1 MDRQVGDFEAA
12 GTQARGAVSGM
23 PLLVTHNG
31 KFHCDEVLAYVVLC
45 AANGFGAPGTDHTLI
60 RTRDAATIASADI
73 VWDVGTVFDE
83 AARRFDHHQRGAPTR
98 PDGTPFSAAGL
109 IWRVYGDRA
118 VAAMLPPEAA
128 HFAAAIAADLDEQ
141 IVRRVDLVDNGLVRA
156 PDPLNFTALIGDLNP
171 QWDEVQD
178 EASLDAAFLR
188 AATLARGVL
197 ERRVNA
203 LRARFCAEA
212 HVLEAH
218 RAGADTRVLVLERG
232 MPWKGAAFAHKLPV
246 IYCVS
251 PVPNGNWVVEA
262 MPPEP
267 GSFAQKMPLPE
278 SWAGLENEALAA
290 ASSVPD
296 AVFVHLRRFMGAARS
311 RGGALALAQLALA
324 QGSAAA

>member
-1 MDRQVGDFEAA
+1 MGSV
-12 GTQARGAVSGM
+12 ARK
-23 PLLVTHNG
+23 PTLVTHNG

-45 AANGFGAPGTDHTLI
+45 AARGLAVPGTDHTLI

-83 AARRFDHHQRGAPTR
+83 AACRFDHHQRGAPTR

-109 IWRVYGDRA
+109 VWRVHGVRA
-118 VAAMLPPEAA
+118 VASMLPPDAVS
-128 HFAAAIAADLDEQ
+128 FAAGIANELDESV
-141 IVRRVDLVDNGLVRA
+141 VRRVDLVDNGLVRA
-156 PDPLNFTALIGDLNP
+156 PDPLNLTALIGDLNP
-171 QWDEVQD
+171 KWDELQD
-178 EASLDAAFLR
+178 GATLDARFLQ
-188 AATLARGVL
+188 AAALARGVL
-197 ERRVNA
+197 ERRVDA
-203 LRARFCAEA
+203 IRARFAAEA
-212 HVLEAH
+212 HVLAAF
-218 RAGADTRVLVLERG
+218 RASADKRILTLDRG
-232 MPWKGAAFAHKLPV
+232 MPWKAAVFAHQLPV

-278 SWAGLENEALAA
+278 AWAGLEHEALAA
-290 ASSVPD
+290 VSGVPD

-324 QGSAAA
+324 QDVTASSAA

>member
-1 MDRQVGDFEAA
+1 MV
-12 GTQARGAVSGM
+12 

-45 AANGFGAPGTDHTLI
+45 AARGFAAPGIDHRLV
-60 RTRDAATIASADI
+60 RTRDAALIAQGDI

-83 AARRFDHHQRGAPTR
+83 AASRFDHHQRGAPAR

-109 IWRVYGDRA
+109 IWRVYGERA

-128 HFAAAIAADLDEQ
+128 AFAPEIAADLDES

-178 EASLDAAFLR
+178 AASLDAAFLR
-188 AATLARGVL
+188 AAALARGVL

-212 HVLEAH
+212 HVLAAH
-218 RAGADTRVLVLERG
+218 RAGADARILTLERG
-232 MPWKGAAFAHKLPV
+232 MPWKAAAFAHKLPV

-251 PVPNGNWVVEA
+251 PVPSGNWVVEA

-278 SWAGLENEALAA
+278 NWAGLENEALAA
-290 ASSVPD
+290 ASGVPD
-296 AVFVHLRRFMGAARS
+296 AVFVQLRRFMGAARS
-311 RGGALALAQLALA
+311 REGALALARLALA
-324 QGSAAA
+324 QAEAVAA

>member
-1 MDRQVGDFEAA
+1 MDIAA
-12 GTQARGAVSGM
+12 GT

-45 AANGFGAPGTDHTLI
+45 AAHGYGAPGIDHRLI
-60 RTRDAATIASADI
+60 RTRDAATIARGDI

-83 AARRFDHHQRGAPTR
+83 ATCRFDHHQRGAPTR

-109 IWRVYGDRA
+109 VWRLYGERA
-118 VAAMLPPEAA
+118 VAAMLPLDSTR
-128 HFAAAIAADLDEQ
+128 FAAAIAADLDEQ

-178 EASLDAAFLR
+178 AAALDAAFLR
-188 AATLARGVL
+188 AAALARGVL
-197 ERRVNA
+197 ERRVDA
-203 LRARFCAEA
+203 LRARLAAEA
-212 HVLEAH
+212 HVLAAH
-218 RAGADTRVLVLERG
+218 RAGADKRILTLERG
-232 MPWKGAAFAHKLPV
+232 MPWKAAAFAHKLPV

-278 SWAGLENEALAA
+278 AWAGLENEALVA
-290 ASSVPD
+290 ASGVLD

-311 RGGALALAQLALA
+311 RGGALALARLALA
-324 QGSAAA
+324 AGEAAAAGPAVQAGSNAA